1 MGKTSSRHM
10 RRHVI
15 LTDEERFA
23 ALRERFPELRP
34 LSDDVLR
41 EGVTQAIRTFLADL
55 DAACGIDRS
64 QDLDLGELMRRDG
77 TGDPNEDHQP
87 SA

>member
-1 MGKTSSRHM
+1 MTTPHRM

-15 LTDEERFA
+15 PTDAERFA

-41 EGVTQAIRTFLADL
+41 EGVTQAIRNFLSDL

-64 QDLDLGELMRRDG
+64 QDLDLGELVR
-77 TGDPNEDHQP
+77 GDPAD
-87 SA
+87 AA